1 MKNVTASDKKAK
13 YQQELDKMNDY
24 LKQRKMGKLQKLEA
38 ERKREIEK
46 ARKDAEEKGEKFES
60 KIDEEGDIPVE
71 IRDNGDGTYLV
82 SYTAIIPGIYQTTVT
97 VGHHRHH
104 IKDSPKDI
112 PVYLSKPTV
121 VFWKH
126 THAAN
131 KKALVETRER
141 LAAAEALLA
150 KNGLS
155 LPSAEYSQ

>member
-1 MKNVTASDKKAK
+1 
-13 YQQELDKMNDY
+13 
-24 LKQRKMGKLQKLEA
+24 
-38 ERKREIEK
+38 
-46 ARKDAEEKGEKFES
+46 
-60 KIDEEGDIPVE
+60 VE

-82 SYTAIIPGIYQTTVT
+82 SYTAIIPGIYKTHVT
-97 VGHHRHH
+97 VGGDRQH

-131 KKALVETRER
+131 KKR

-155 LPSAEYSQ
+155 LPPE